1 MFTAGLSA
9 FLGQVIVHIDLSCAA
24 GGGWFFR
31 FIGRWLWWVY
41 EQGMLAT
48 CGIVK
53 IVTRL
58 NRHPAKSSH
67 CGKGGWTR
75 LFAFAYT
82 PMLVRWCAECL
93 LTGQVKPHGCRV
105 VEMAA
110 DKIFLL
116 WGLLWIWSH

>member
-1 MFTAGLSA
+1 LWA
-9 FLGQVIVHIDLSCAA
+9 FLGQVIVPIDLSYAA

-41 EQGMLAT
+41 EQSMLAI
-48 CGIVK
+48 CGTVK
-53 IVTRL
+53 IVTRQ
-58 NRHPAKSSH
+58 NCQPAKSSH

-82 PMLVRWCAECL
+82 PLPVRWRTECL